1 MERVIAQ
8 MTRMSYG
15 LGPEEEGANDI
26 ARRRAPGT

>member
-1 MERVIAQ
+1 VIAQ

-26 ARRRAPGT
+26 ARPRTPQT